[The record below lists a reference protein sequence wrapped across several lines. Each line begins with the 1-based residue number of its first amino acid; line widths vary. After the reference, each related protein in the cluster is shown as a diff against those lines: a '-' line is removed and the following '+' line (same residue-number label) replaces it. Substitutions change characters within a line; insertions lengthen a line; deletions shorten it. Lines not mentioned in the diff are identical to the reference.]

1 MRPILRTTATS
12 VRRPPVRPHTLPCWL
27 TLLALALPLPS
38 WSADD
43 LAWTRVRKAVFGER
57 PLVEDPSVLALEAP
71 ERAEDASMVPVALRV
86 GPRGTVLRTL
96 WLVVDDNPS
105 PLAARFT
112 LHDAVL
118 GSIETRIR
126 VERYTHVRAVGE
138 TGDGHLFMATRFVRA
153 AGGCSAPAGPGG
165 DDGDALGRMSMR
177 RFGTASGGRAETE
190 LRIRHPN
197 HSGLEIDLD
206 SRGYIAADYVRT
218 VTVRQDGQPLLDAE
232 LDISISRNP
241 YLRFGVSAGAQTLD
255 ARMLDSR
262 GREFSARWPP
272 DAPRPP

>member
-1 MRPILRTTATS
+1 MPPTCRTPATALLR
-12 VRRPPVRPHTLPCWL
+12 WL

-57 PLVEDPSVLALEAP
+57 PLLEDPSVLSLDAP

-112 LHDAVL
+112 LHDAVV

-126 VERYTHVRAVGE
+126 VERYTPVRAVGE
-138 TGDGHLFMATRFVRA
+138 TGDGRLFMATRFVRA

-165 DDGDALGRMSMR
+165 DDDALGRMSLR
-177 RFGTASGGRAETE
+177 RFGAASDGRAEAA
-190 LRIRHPN
+190 LHIRHPN
-197 HSGLEIDLD
+197 HSGLEIELD

-218 VTVRQDGQPLLDAE
+218 VTVRQDGQPLLDAV

-241 YLRFGVSAGAQTLD
+241 YLRFGVAAGAQTLD
-255 ARMLDSR
+255 AQVRDSR
-262 GREFSARWPP
+262 GRDFRARWPS
-272 DAPRPP
+272 DEPRPP